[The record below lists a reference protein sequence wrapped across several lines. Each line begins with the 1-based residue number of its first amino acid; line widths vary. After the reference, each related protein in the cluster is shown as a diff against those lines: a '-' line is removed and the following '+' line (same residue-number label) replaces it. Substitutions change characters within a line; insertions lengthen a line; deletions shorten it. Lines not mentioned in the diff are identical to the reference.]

1 MNLGLDEAT
10 AAVLAEYEERAR
22 REEKLWDTLSPEEAM
37 RRRDELLLPVGRAT
51 GTLLNLLIKESGAQ
65 RILEVGSSYGYSTVW
80 LADAARAT
88 GGSVTSLELRAA
100 KTEYAT
106 LQLERARLAQC
117 VQFKVGDALASL
129 ATLSGPFDFVLLD
142 LWKDLYVPVFEQ
154 LQTKLARGGLIVA
167 DNMLEPASAREHAR
181 RYRER
186 VQRSPEMTSVLL
198 NVGNGLELSR
208 YR

>member
-1 MNLGLDEAT
+1 MTLGLDEAT

-22 REEKLWDTLSPEEAM
+22 REDQLWDNWSPEEAM

-65 RILEVGSSYGYSTVW
+65 RILEVGSSYGYSTLW

-88 GGSVTSLELRAA
+88 GGSVTSLELQAA

-106 LQLERARLAQC
+106 ERLKRAALAQF

-129 ATLSGPFDFVLLD
+129 AALSGPFDFVLLD
-142 LWKDLYVPVFEQ
+142 LWKDLYVPVFE
-154 LQTKLARGGLIVA
+154 LLHAKLARGGLIVA
-167 DNMLEPASAREHAR
+167 DNMLEPPSAREHAR
-181 RYRER
+181 LYRER
-186 VQRSPEMTSVLL
+186 VQRAPDMSSVLL
-198 NVGNGLELSR
+198 KVGNGLELSR